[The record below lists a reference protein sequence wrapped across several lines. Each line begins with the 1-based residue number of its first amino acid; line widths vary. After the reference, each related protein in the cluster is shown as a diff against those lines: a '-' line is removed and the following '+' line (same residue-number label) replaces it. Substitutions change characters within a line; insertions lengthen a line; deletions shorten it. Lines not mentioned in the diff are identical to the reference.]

1 MRKPL
6 RIAAIVFGVFVL
18 LFATAQL
25 IRPERTNPA
34 TNASQTIQAHVGT
47 KSGLVAILNRAC
59 RDCHSNE
66 TVWSNYTQLA
76 PVSWLVAYG
85 VGQGRK
91 AVNFSEWGAYSPEQ
105 QRSLLTVACQDVT
118 SGKMPGSAYTT
129 LYPAARLSA
138 HDVETICAATS

>member
-1 MRKPL
+1 MSKSL
-6 RIAAIVFGVFVL
+6 KIAVIVFGTLVVL
-18 LFATAQL
+18 FSAAQL

-47 KSGLVAILNRAC
+47 KSGLVDILNRAC

-66 TVWSNYTQLA
+66 TVWSNYTQVA
-76 PVSWLVAYG
+76 PMSWLVAYG

-91 AVNFSEWGAYSPEQ
+91 AVNFSEWGTYSLEQ

-129 LYPAARLSA
+129 FYPAARLSA
-138 HDVETICAATS
+138 HDVEAICAAVR